1 MGTEQYRFRFP
12 LAVTVLSVCA
22 CACMLTPS
30 LYATNAPG
38 PDRLLN
44 VVQIWFYLLLFGNE
58 GYWIGW
64 LRKILEKQGKA
75 EGLCRRLP
83 DVRWFAAVVLV
94 LLAAEFVINVNGRLT
109 QYSTYAA
116 YVSLRA
122 GEVQQYHREYLDRLE
137 ILNGEEKKVSLP
149 EFTQKPRLLYFD
161 DITEDPYDW
170 RNAAVANW
178 YQKDTVILQ
187 RKE

>member
-1 MGTEQYRFRFP
+1 
-12 LAVTVLSVCA
+12 
-22 CACMLTPS
+22 
-30 LYATNAPG
+30 
-38 PDRLLN
+38 
-44 VVQIWFYLLLFGNE
+44 
-58 GYWIGW
+58 
-64 LRKILEKQGKA
+64 
-75 EGLCRRLP
+75 
-83 DVRWFAAVVLV
+83 VVLV